1 MKVVIALGGNTLAT
15 GDSKK
20 RHESIALA
28 ARAIADIANRHD
40 VIVTHGN
47 GPQVGLLSSGSE
59 AVVPGGEPL
68 DVIGAES
75 EGLIGYLLE
84 QELENHLPGRDIATL
99 LTQVE
104 VAPGDPA
111 FTHPTKPIGPVMDES
126 TARARA
132 TERGWVIGPD
142 RGGWRRLVPSP
153 GPRRILEVRTVELL
167 MRLGVLVICC
177 GGGGIPVVRSSDG
190 SHHGVEAVID
200 KDLSAVLLATE
211 LGADR
216 LLLLTDVPAVYAD
229 WPERKQAIRS
239 ASPRSLASLTFEP
252 GSMGPKV
259 EAACRFVKQTGGT
272 SHIGSVTDAARMLKE
287 ELGTIVRVGVDP
299 IEIA

>member
-1 MKVVIALGGNTLAT
+1 MKLVIALGGNALAA
-15 GDSKK
+15 GEAEK
-20 RHESIALA
+20 RSENIAQA
-28 ARAIADIANRHD
+28 ARAIADIANRND

-47 GPQVGLLSSGSE
+47 GPQVGLLSLGAE

-75 EGLIGYLLE
+75 EGLLGYLVE
-84 QELENHLPGRDIATL
+84 QELSNRLPGRDIATL

-104 VAPGDPA
+104 VAPHDPA
-111 FTHPTKPIGPVMDES
+111 FAHPTKPIGPLMDEA
-126 TARARA
+126 TARSRA
-132 TERGWVIGPD
+132 AERGWVVGPD

-153 GPRRILEVRTVELL
+153 DPRRILEVRTVELL
-167 MRLGVLVICC
+167 MRLGVLVVCC
-177 GGGGIPVVRSSDG
+177 GGGGIPVVQSNDG

-211 LGADR
+211 LGVER

-229 WPERKQAIRS
+229 WPERNQAIRS
-239 ASPRSLASLTFEP
+239 ASPRSLSGMTFEP

-259 EAACRFVKQTGGT
+259 EAACRFVRQTGGT
-272 SHIGSVTDAARMLKE
+272 SYIGSVSDAARILKGE
-287 ELGTIVRVGVDP
+287 AGTIVRAGVDP

>member
-1 MKVVIALGGNTLAT
+1 VKVVIALGGNALAAE
-15 GDSKK
+15 GVLE
-20 RHESIALA
+20 RRESIAAA
-28 ARAIADIANRHD
+28 ARAISEVASHHD

-47 GPQVGLLSSGSE
+47 GPQAGLLSLAAE

-75 EGLIGYLLE
+75 EGLLGYLIE
-84 QELENHLPGRDIATL
+84 QELANLLPSRDIATL

-104 VAPGDPA
+104 VARDDPA
-111 FTHPTKPIGPVMDES
+111 FANPTKPIGPVMDEA

-132 TERGWVIGPD
+132 AERKWSIGPD

-153 GPRRILEVRTVELL
+153 NPRHILEIRTIELL
-167 MRLGVLVICC
+167 MRLGILVVCC
-177 GGGGIPVVRSSDG
+177 GGGGIPVVESSDG

-200 KDLSAVLLATE
+200 KDRSAVLLATM
-211 LGADR
+211 LGAER
-216 LLLLTDVPAVYAD
+216 LLLLTDVPAVFAD
-229 WPERKQAIRS
+229 WPDRSQAIRS
-239 ASPRSLASLTFEP
+239 ASPRSLAGMSFDP

-259 EAACRFVKQTGGT
+259 EAACRFVKQTGAT
-272 SHIGSVTDAARMLKE
+272 AHIGLVRDAARMLKGDA
-287 ELGTIVRVGVDP
+287 GTTVRAGTDP